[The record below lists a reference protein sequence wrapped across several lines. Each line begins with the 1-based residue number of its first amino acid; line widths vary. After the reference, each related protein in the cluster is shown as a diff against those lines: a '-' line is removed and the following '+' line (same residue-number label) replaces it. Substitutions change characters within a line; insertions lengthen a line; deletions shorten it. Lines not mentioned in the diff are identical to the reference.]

1 MRCFFISIYNRPFIR
16 CSSIPTAVWKKG
28 DILLKRLKYYL
39 LQMQNETTTYKEM
52 YEGKM
57 EVVFPS
63 TAWDGYA
70 FEPEFYHDPT

>member
-1 MRCFFISIYNRPFIR
+1 M
-16 CSSIPTAVWKKG
+16 
-28 DILLKRLKYYL
+28 KRLKYYL